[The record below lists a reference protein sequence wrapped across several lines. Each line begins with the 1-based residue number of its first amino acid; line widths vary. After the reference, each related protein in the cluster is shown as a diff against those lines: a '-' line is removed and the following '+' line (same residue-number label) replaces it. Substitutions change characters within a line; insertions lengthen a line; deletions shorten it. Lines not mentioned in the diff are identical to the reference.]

1 MGSPLLEIPS
11 ELQVR
16 ILSNLVTHD
25 FEHILNILCT
35 CKKLHEI
42 ALPLSVATFEVHT
55 PNEPDND
62 DLPMR
67 IRLFKFLRYVTIT
80 KPGLASHVK
89 TLVLERW
96 LLDRYQEPIGSLGPT
111 GEDMIVYKQLI
122 RRVAVSHFEPATV
135 RYTIARWSS
144 DLQAGMPDAIFA
156 LLLVVCTGLKEL
168 CFPEPRE
175 RDDRL
180 DDGTLEVL
188 NYSHLQYVLRVAT
201 ETDPSIEGEPSHPA
215 PLSLLER
222 VYHEGVRDYGYD
234 NWLCH
239 ALPFLQLPHLRTYEC
254 LYGNI
259 LEEEAIFPAFLVPS
273 SSTVRDLV
281 FRSSCI
287 SKNSL
292 GIMLAAAKSLRSF
305 EYMRGLSDNDSHYK
319 AAMPR
324 DIIEAIQSH
333 AAGLEHLTLD
343 LNDDSYRRSWL
354 DKPDRIFMGDK
365 LQQMANLKSLVIGM
379 LPLTGIIDSEPSL
392 SQLGAPAE
400 TGQGYTKVQETR
412 RLVEC
417 LPESL
422 ERLEILCCGTGIL
435 GEAQEL
441 LDIISLGLRFE
452 HLTFVR
458 FIFNYETTDRR
469 LVHLTCR
476 SSSLRVETAFQTK
489 SHRDFDLAQCWTH
502 ETSPCSRLHPPTS
515 NYYEDW
521 HKYRY
526 TGEMT
531 IEELFSNM

>member
-1 MGSPLLEIPS
+1 MGSPLLRIPQ

-25 FEHILNILCT
+25 FQDILNTLCT

-42 ALPLSVATFEVHT
+42 ALPLSVSTFEVHT
-55 PNEPDND
+55 PHEPDND
-62 DLPMR
+62 DLSMR
-67 IRLFKFLRYVTIT
+67 TRLFKFLRYITIT
-80 KPGLASHVK
+80 QPGLASHVK

-96 LLDRYQEPIGSLGPT
+96 LLDRYQEPIGSSGPT
-111 GEDMIVYKQLI
+111 GEDMLVYKALI
-122 RRVAVSHFEPATV
+122 RKAVASHYDTANERNKVS
-135 RYTIARWSS
+135 RWTS

-168 CFPEPRE
+168 CFPEPRVK
-175 RDDRL
+175 DDRL
-180 DDGTLEVL
+180 DDGMLEVV
-188 NYSHLQYVLRVAT
+188 NYSHLQYVLRLAT
-201 ETDPSIEGEPSHPA
+201 EKDPSVEGEPSHPA

-222 VYHEGVRDYGYD
+222 VYHEGVRGYGYD
-234 NWLCH
+234 NWLGH
-239 ALPFLQLPHLRTYEC
+239 ALPFLQLPRLRTYEC
-254 LYGNI
+254 LHGNI
-259 LEEEAIFPAFLVPS
+259 LEEGAMFPAFLAPS
-273 SSTVRDLV
+273 SSAVRNLV

-333 AAGLEHLTLD
+333 ATGLEHLTLD
-343 LNDDSYRRSWL
+343 LNDDTYRRSWL
-354 DKPDRIFMGDK
+354 DRPDRIFMGDK
-365 LQQMANLKSLVIGM
+365 LRQMANLKSLVIGM
-379 LPLTGIIDSEPSL
+379 LPLTGIIESEPNL
-392 SQLGAPAE
+392 SQLHAPKE
-400 TGQGYTKVQETR
+400 TGQVFRKVQETR
-412 RLVEC
+412 RLIEC

-422 ERLEILCCGTGIL
+422 ERLEILCCGTGIV

-441 LDIISLGLRFE
+441 LDYISLGLQFK

-458 FIFNYETTDRR
+458 FVFNYETTDRR

-476 SSSLRVETAFQTK
+476 SSSLRVETAYQTK
-489 SHRDFDLAQCWTH
+489 GHRDFDLGQSWTY
-502 ETSPCSRLHPPTS
+502 EMSPCSRLRPPTI

-521 HKYRY
+521 HKYRN

>member
-1 MGSPLLEIPS
+1 
-11 ELQVR
+11 
-16 ILSNLVTHD
+16 
-25 FEHILNILCT
+25 
-35 CKKLHEI
+35 
-42 ALPLSVATFEVHT
+42 
-55 PNEPDND
+55 
-62 DLPMR
+62 
-67 IRLFKFLRYVTIT
+67 
-80 KPGLASHVK
+80 
-89 TLVLERW
+89 
-96 LLDRYQEPIGSLGPT
+96 
-111 GEDMIVYKQLI
+111 
-122 RRVAVSHFEPATV
+122 
-135 RYTIARWSS
+135 
-144 DLQAGMPDAIFA
+144 
-156 LLLVVCTGLKEL
+156 
-168 CFPEPRE
+168 
-175 RDDRL
+175 
-180 DDGTLEVL
+180 
-188 NYSHLQYVLRVAT
+188 
-201 ETDPSIEGEPSHPA
+201 
-215 PLSLLER
+215 
-222 VYHEGVRDYGYD
+222 
-234 NWLCH
+234 
-239 ALPFLQLPHLRTYEC
+239 
-254 LYGNI
+254 
-259 LEEEAIFPAFLVPS
+259 
-273 SSTVRDLV
+273 
-281 FRSSCI
+281 
-287 SKNSL
+287 
-292 GIMLAAAKSLRSF
+292 MLAAAKSLRSF